1 MLYIARNK
9 RNTGMNLKL
18 LIVISAISCM
28 LYSCSNHVY
37 APALYHQDIAYMPK
51 PASFSKEKMANY
63 ASAGLN
69 VYADPTYINSQ
80 VSAQLNYS
88 QGFRFDKGNFAWGVF
103 GVAGNYERSNDSD
116 DPNPDFKDKFFGAYG
131 ARISANLLT
140 KYDNLD
146 WRYLG
151 FEAAYSHEF
160 GSYTDFRKQVADNEN
175 YVVDPRTDLFTI
187 GLTTEFVFHGQ
198 DPEIVHGLRGFLGTT
213 IGKNILND
221 PRYDSDINF
230 NTRVFRTLVPRA
242 SYFINVKRFFA
253 VVEVGNAFFIR
264 AGVKF

>member
-1 MLYIARNK
+1 MK
-9 RNTGMNLKL
+9 LKL
-18 LIVISAISCM
+18 LVILVCPAVIYS
-28 LYSCSNHVY
+28 SCSNHVY

-51 PASFSKEKMANY
+51 PASFSKEKIANY

-69 VYADPTYINSQ
+69 VYSDPTYINSQ

-88 QGFRFDKGNFAWGVF
+88 QGFKSDNANFAWGVF
-103 GVAGNYERSNDSD
+103 GVAGNYERSSDSNE
-116 DPNPDFKDKFFGAYG
+116 PNPDFKDKFFGAYG
-131 ARISANLLT
+131 ARLSANLLA

-160 GSYTDFRKQVADNEN
+160 GAYADFRKQVVNNAD
-175 YVVDPRTDLFTI
+175 YVVDARTDLFTI

-198 DPEIVHGLRGFLGTT
+198 DPEIVHGLRGFLGTSF
-213 IGKNILND
+213 GKNILND
-221 PRYDSDINF
+221 PRYDSDTDF
-230 NTRVFRTLVPRA
+230 NTRLFRSLVPRA

-253 VVEVGNAFFIR
+253 VAEVGNAFFIR